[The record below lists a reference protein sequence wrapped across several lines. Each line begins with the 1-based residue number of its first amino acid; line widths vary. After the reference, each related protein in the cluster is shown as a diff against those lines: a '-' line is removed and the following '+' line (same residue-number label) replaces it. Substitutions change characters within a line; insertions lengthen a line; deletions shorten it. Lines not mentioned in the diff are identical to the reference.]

1 MSEIDGYRI
10 LRELGRGGAGAVFL
24 AQRPGEV
31 PVALK
36 LNLKPLSD
44 PRAKARFQREV
55 QALQALRHPGIVRLR
70 GAGSHEGCPYLVMD
84 YVEGTSLE
92 DRLRE
97 RGPLAPALAT
107 RLVGDLAR
115 AVQHAHDLGLL
126 HRDLKPANV
135 LLDVDERAYL
145 TDFGLTRDLD
155 PGTERLTRTGGYVGT
170 PGYWSP
176 EQALGEREATGPTS
190 DVYGLGGILYT
201 CLCGG
206 PPRPSLLTL
215 EALEAPIVPPSRLR
229 PGIPPWLDAVCMR
242 CLRDDPSQ
250 RYPTALSLA
259 LALEGPPRAA
269 SSAGARSWALALAP
283 TAVVAL
289 LGAYAVRV
297 ALRENARAP
306 AASQPVPEQP
316 QDDPAPTPEPP
327 AQPKPVTPEPGLVEA
342 RALAAAGRA
351 EQALDV
357 LAELLAA
364 GSRDA
369 EAWALSARLKS
380 AAGRFAEAR
389 ADLERTLELDP
400 EHALAWLSL
409 SHVLRKLGRGEDA
422 LAAVERAVQL
432 APTLADAHF
441 NRGRILQDFGRF
453 EESAEAY
460 AQCLRLRPD
469 DAGAMANRGAALGR
483 LGRTE
488 EALASHSACLR
499 LEPDNVI
506 ALEGRGAAL
515 LKLGR
520 AQEAL
525 GDLTRV
531 LQLDPQAPPTTWA
544 NHGVALAQLG
554 RLSEAR
560 GSLERAVQLGAQD
573 PGVYTN
579 LGIVCRDLD
588 DAHAARRALEEARTR
603 LPPGPQRETVEAWL
617 AELPQ

>member
-1 MSEIDGYRI
+1 M
-10 LRELGRGGAGAVFL
+10 LACLAGTAVS
-24 AQRPGEV
+24 GTI
-31 PVALK
+31 VALFRTSFDEQIFVAMM
-36 LNLKPLSD
+36 LFVPMMGAMGGNSG
-44 PRAKARFQREV
+44 
-55 QALQALRHPGIVRLR
+55 LQISTIIVR
-70 GAGSHEGCPYLVMD
+70 S
-84 YVEGTSLE
+84 
-92 DRLRE
+92 
-97 RGPLAPALAT
+97 LAT
-107 RLVGDLAR
+107 GDL
-115 AVQHAHDLGLL
+115 
-126 HRDLKPANV
+126 
-135 LLDVDERAYL
+135 
-145 TDFGLTRDLD
+145 T
-155 PGTERLTRTGGYVGT
+155 
-170 PGYWSP
+170 
-176 EQALGEREATGPTS
+176 
-190 DVYGLGGILYT
+190 
-201 CLCGG
+201 
-206 PPRPSLLTL
+206 
-215 EALEAPIVPPSRLR
+215 
-229 PGIPPWLDAVCMR
+229 
-242 CLRDDPSQ
+242 
-250 RYPTALSLA
+250 
-259 LALEGPPRAA
+259 
-269 SSAGARSWALALAP
+269 
-283 TAVVAL
+283 
-289 LGAYAVRV
+289 
-297 ALRENARAP
+297 
-306 AASQPVPEQP
+306 
-316 QDDPAPTPEPP
+316 
-327 AQPKPVTPEPGLVEA
+327 
-342 RALAAAGRA
+342 
-351 EQALDV
+351 
-357 LAELLAA
+357 
-364 GSRDA
+364 
-369 EAWALSARLKS
+369 
-380 AAGRFAEAR
+380 
-389 ADLERTLELDP
+389 
-400 EHALAWLSL
+400 ALAWLSL